1 MFPLADEQ
9 QKIQYT
15 QSRILLNCKNEF
27 DLVLV
32 AKKENQ
38 EDNMINEIFYTHRE
52 VFHDMSWIQNQKIS
66 EIQMQQRI
74 KL

>member
-9 QKIQYT
+9 QKIQYA
-15 QSRILLNCKNEF
+15 QSRILLNSKNEF

-32 AKKENQ
+32 AKKNQ
-38 EDNMINEIFYTHRE
+38 EDNMINEISYTQRE
-52 VFHDMSWIQNQKIS
+52 VFHDMSWIQNQKIR
-66 EIQMQQRI
+66 ENQMQQRV